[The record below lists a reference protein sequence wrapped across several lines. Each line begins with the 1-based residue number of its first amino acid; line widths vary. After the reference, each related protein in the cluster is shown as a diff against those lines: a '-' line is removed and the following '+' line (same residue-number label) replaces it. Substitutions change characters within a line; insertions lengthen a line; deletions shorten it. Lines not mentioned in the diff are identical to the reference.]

1 MSESFLRF
9 FGRDECPFRNRC
21 KPANRD
27 AVACNDETVTALEC
41 SHDLGIVITQL
52 ALRYCALHISSV
64 AQGYAMATGRNQ
76 RAPQRGQ
83 SSSLGPKH
91 SCGTVLCMN
100 SL

>member
-1 MSESFLRF
+1 
-9 FGRDECPFRNRC
+9 
-21 KPANRD
+21 
-27 AVACNDETVTALEC
+27 
-41 SHDLGIVITQL
+41 
-52 ALRYCALHISSV
+52 
-64 AQGYAMATGRNQ
+64 MATGRNQ